1 MGPACEILLPSA
13 LTNASLALIDEYLQ
27 AVAEEIATT
36 RKGRNWDVLID
47 GRAVVITASSARLS
61 RQARW
66 SSV

>member
-1 MGPACEILLPSA
+1 M
-13 LTNASLALIDEYLQ
+13 IDEYLQ